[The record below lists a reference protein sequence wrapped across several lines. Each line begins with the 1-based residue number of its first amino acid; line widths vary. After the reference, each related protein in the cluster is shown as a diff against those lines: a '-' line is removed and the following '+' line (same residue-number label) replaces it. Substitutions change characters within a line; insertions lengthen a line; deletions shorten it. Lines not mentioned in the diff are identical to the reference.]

1 MEESQN
7 TRLRNLYH
15 KMMKILRFSIIAISF
30 VLLSMTN
37 NPASANVNQTFPIS
51 GTGFSVTDE
60 IIYPG
65 NNTTCKVEGVDSF
78 PESTSLQLR
87 VITEP
92 GPWCKIRVCI
102 PPGLLDSAKQSGF
115 RLPFVISESVNNK
128 VTTPSPMEV
137 SPFAPCSNSDRELE
151 FLLNPTG
158 SLVDIK
164 ITGTQW
170 LGAPIPEFPFGATIL
185 SACIALMITFYKARI
200 RK

>member
-1 MEESQN
+1 
-7 TRLRNLYH
+7 
-15 KMMKILRFSIIAISF
+15 MMKILRFSIIAISF
-30 VLLSMTN
+30 VFLSMTN
-37 NPASANVNQTFPIS
+37 NPASASVNQTFPIS

-60 IIYPG
+60 IIYPD
-65 NNTTCKVEGVDSF
+65 NNITCKVEGFDSF
-78 PESTSLQLR
+78 PESTALQLR
-87 VITEP
+87 VTTEA
-92 GPWCKIRVCI
+92 GPWCKIRVCM

-128 VTTPSPMEV
+128 VTTPPPMEV
-137 SPFAPCSNSDRELE
+137 SPFAPCIDSDRELE

-170 LGAPIPEFPFGATIL
+170 LGAPIPEFPFAAAIL
-185 SACIALMITFYKARI
+185 SLGIVSMIAFYKTRI